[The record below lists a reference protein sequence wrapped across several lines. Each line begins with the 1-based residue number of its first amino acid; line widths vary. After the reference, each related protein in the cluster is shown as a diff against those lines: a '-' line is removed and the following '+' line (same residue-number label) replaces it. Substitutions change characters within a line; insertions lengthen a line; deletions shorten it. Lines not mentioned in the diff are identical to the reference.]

1 MKIKALS
8 LFLIGFGLTS
18 CAMAQVDPLAQK
30 YASEITVQSATKHLT
45 ILASDEFEGRDTGK
59 PGGEKAAKYLEDEF
73 RKLNLTGP
81 VNGSYRQAV
90 ELVESK
96 FEVKGFSIN
105 GKDRKMGDGYFM
117 TGAGE
122 QTSVESSDIV
132 FVGYGISSDK
142 YDDLKGLD
150 ISGKVVL
157 LINESEPLNSKGVS
171 YISGT
176 TELSEWATQRNK
188 RIQAIQAKNPKLI
201 LAVSSEVPNML
212 KRFGNNFSRARIM
225 LAEDLKKASANVAVA
240 HISTE
245 IADEF
250 LKKSKTSLADLKAK
264 IAKSGKP
271 ASKVYPAAIQANYGT
286 NVTPVKADNVMG
298 YLEGSDLKDELVV
311 ISAHYDHVGIE
322 GGEIF
327 NGADDDGSGTTG
339 VLEMAKAFAKSKAEG
354 NGPRRSMLFLA
365 VTAEE
370 KGLLGS
376 DYYSRH
382 PIFPLENTVTN
393 LNIDMI
399 GRIDPPHEANPNYI
413 YLIGSDK
420 LSSEL
425 HAISEK
431 ANQTYVQMDL
441 DYKYN
446 DPNDPERIY
455 YRSDHYNFAK
465 HGIPVIFYFNGV
477 HADYHKASDT
487 VDKINFD
494 MLVKRTKLVFHT
506 AWDVANRDKRP
517 VVDSNKK

>member
-1 MKIKALS
+1 MKMKALS
-8 LFLIGFGLTS
+8 LFFIGFGLTS

-30 YASEITVQSATKHLT
+30 YAGEITVQSATKHLT

-59 PGGEKAAKYLEDEF
+59 PGGEKAAKYLEEEF
-73 RKLNLTGP
+73 RKLGLIAP

-96 FEVKGFSIN
+96 FEVSGFSLN

-117 TGAGE
+117 TGAGG
-122 QTSVESSDIV
+122 QTTVESSDIV
-132 FVGYGISSDK
+132 FIGYGISSDK
-142 YDDLKGLD
+142 YDDLKGID

-176 TELSEWATQRNK
+176 SELSEWATQRNK

-212 KRFGNNFSRARIM
+212 QRFGNSFSRARIM
-225 LAEDLKKASANVAVA
+225 LAEDLKKASASVPVA
-240 HISTE
+240 HISPE
-245 IADEF
+245 IADEL
-250 LKKSKTSLADLKAK
+250 LKKSKTSVADLKAK
-264 IAKSGKP
+264 IGKSGKP
-271 ASKVYPAAIQANYGT
+271 ASKAYPATVKASYGT
-286 NVTPVKADNVMG
+286 NVKPVKADNVLG
-298 YLEGSDLKDELVV
+298 YLEGTDLKEEVVV
-311 ISAHYDHVGIE
+311 ISAHYDHVGVE

-339 VLEMAKAFAKSKAEG
+339 VLEMAKAFAKAKADG
-354 NGPRRSMLFLA
+354 HSPRRSILFLA

-382 PIFPLENTVTN
+382 PIFPLANTVTN

-431 ANQTYVQMDL
+431 ANETYVKLNL

-477 HADYHKASDT
+477 HADYHKATDT
-487 VDKINFD
+487 VEKINFD